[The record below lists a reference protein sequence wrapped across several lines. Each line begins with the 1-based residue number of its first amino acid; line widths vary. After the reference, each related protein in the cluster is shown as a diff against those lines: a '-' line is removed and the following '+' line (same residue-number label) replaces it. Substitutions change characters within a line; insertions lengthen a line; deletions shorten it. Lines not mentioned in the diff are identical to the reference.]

1 MTTLAGGAVTTAVVM
16 SPEDSA
22 LRRYAYQLLNIETKT
37 STFSKQ
43 IQRAIES
50 ETPHVIEPRDSQPIS
65 AEPVLESVLADE
77 VTTPSEEEPVGIIE
91 VESTASEEHLTPV
104 TADTEHVTPVNT
116 DGEHVTETRDQVAE
130 LEHVLEVTESVP
142 VSTETAEQL
151 PNESE
156 SVPPPF
162 TEPEVSHDDHVT
174 TSVTAPASDSEETR
188 VTQLTARIGELQDKM
203 HSLEQIKTQM
213 DELAQRMSNE
223 TSKEAEVVKEVVK
236 KLQLQNE
243 EERARFERELGEQ
256 RLALEE
262 KYAQEIE
269 QALQV
274 VGREMED
281 NLSSLQQAYVA
292 QHQSRIQKLQ
302 QLQSVVQQESNAR
315 EMYRQYDYESQRM
328 HLLDIVLI
336 NLFNKIVDRK
346 PFVQELQSLR
356 AAAKGNESLEL
367 AVNSIPERV
376 ASEGLVSIEDLKQEF
391 DRISRS
397 LRRATLLPEDK
408 ESGPLNELYA
418 TVVERLRHATNYKYD
433 AYLDGEDGWAV
444 LSRVEYE
451 LKRQNVRASV
461 KELESLA
468 KLNNKVPAELARAW
482 LERAKQ

>member
-1 MTTLAGGAVTTAVVM
+1 MTAAVVM

-22 LRRYAYQLLNIETKT
+22 LRQYAYQLLNIDTK
-37 STFSKQ
+37 SSLLSKQ
-43 IQRAIES
+43 LTRAIEK
-50 ETPHVIEPRDSQPIS
+50 ETPHVTEARDSQPIS
-65 AEPVLESVLADE
+65 AEPVIDVLNDE

-91 VESTASEEHLTPV
+91 VETPV
-104 TADTEHVTPVNT
+104 TEEHVTPVT
-116 DGEHVTETRDQVAE
+116 SDTEPHVIEPRDQIAE
-130 LEHVLEVTESVP
+130 LEHVLEVSESVP
-142 VSTETAEQL
+142 EHVLTEAAEQL
-151 PNESE
+151 PSEPETSAE
-156 SVPPPF
+156 SVPAPF
-162 TEPEVSHDDHVT
+162 SEPEVSRDE
-174 TSVTAPASDSEETR
+174 SVTEPASTPTAADDSEETR
-188 VTQLTARIGELQDKM
+188 VKQLTARIGELQDKM
-203 HSLEQIKTQM
+203 SSLEQIKAQM

-243 EERARFERELGEQ
+243 EERARFERELSEQ
-256 RLALEE
+256 RRALEE

-302 QLQSVVQQESNAR
+302 QLQSVVQQESTAR

-346 PFVQELQSLR
+346 PFVQELQSLK
-356 AAAKGNESLEL
+356 AAAKGNEALEL

-376 ASEGLVSIEDLKQEF
+376 ASEGLVSVEDLKQEF

-408 ESGPLNELYA
+408 ESGPFSELYA
-418 TVVERLRHATNYKYD
+418 TLVERLRHATNYKYD

-468 KLNNKVPAELARAW
+468 KLNNKVPAELARTW